1 MINTEFYLPNNTIN
15 STFLQSAFESFDKE
29 KFENKIGI
37 KERYVVDEEQS
48 SLELS
53 IRSCN
58 KLFESFD
65 KSKIDFIIYCT
76 QTPKHILPGNSS
88 QLQYKLGLES
98 IPSFDFNLGCSGFV
112 YGLSIA
118 KAFIDSGIANCVL
131 LVTSDTYSKYIN
143 EKDKS
148 NRSIF
153 GDGST
158 STIIDKSLSNNIGEF
173 VLGTDGSKFQNL
185 IIENGGGFKKSTC
198 NPELLKYGTDN
209 FFTKNDL
216 YMNGIEIFNFTIQLV
231 PDLVEKT
238 LIKNNLEKNEID
250 YFIFHQANSF
260 MLNYLRKKIK
270 IPKEKFYNNLEFSG
284 NTVSST
290 IPIAIKLSQKEGKIK
305 KGDKVM
311 LVGFGVGLSWGATI
325 LKI

>member
-1 MINTEFYLPNNTIN
+1 MIKTEYYLTEKVIDSN
-15 STFLQSAFESFDKE
+15 FLQDTFESFDKE

-37 KERYVVDEEQS
+37 KERYVVSEDES

-53 IRSCN
+53 IRSCK

-65 KSKIDFIIYCT
+65 KSKVDFIVYCT

-88 QLQYKLGLES
+88 QLQHELGLES
-98 IPSFDFNLGCSGFV
+98 IPSFDFNLGCSGYV

-118 KAFIDSGIANCVL
+118 KAFIESGIANCVL

-143 EKDKS
+143 KKDKS

-158 STIIDKSLSNNIGEF
+158 ATIIDKYLSRNIGKF
-173 VLGTDGSKFQNL
+173 ILGTDGSKFQNL
-185 IIENGGGFKKSTC
+185 IIENGGGYKSSNC

-209 FFTKNDL
+209 FYTKNDL

-260 MLNYLRKKIK
+260 MLDYLRKKIK

-290 IPIAIKLSQKEGKIK
+290 IPIAIKLSQKAEKIK

>member
-1 MINTEFYLPNNTIN
+1 MIKTEYYLPERVID
-15 STFLQSAFESFDKE
+15 SKFLTDTFESFDKE

-37 KERYVVDEEQS
+37 NERYIVDEEES

-53 IRSCN
+53 IKSCK

-65 KSKIDFIIYCT
+65 KSKVDFIVYCT

-88 QLQYKLGLES
+88 QLQYELGLES
-98 IPSFDFNLGCSGFV
+98 IPSFDFNLGCSGYV

-118 KAFIDSGIANCVL
+118 KAFIQSGIAKCVL

-143 EKDKS
+143 KKDKS

-185 IIENGGGFKKSTC
+185 IIENGGGLKKSTC

-216 YMNGIEIFNFTIQLV
+216 YMNGIEIFNFTIHLV
-231 PDLVEKT
+231 PELVEKT
-238 LIKNNLEKNEID
+238 LIKNNLDKNDID
-250 YFIFHQANSF
+250 YYIFHQANSF
-260 MLNYLRKKIK
+260 MLDYLRKKIK
-270 IPKEKFYNNLEFSG
+270 IPSEKFYNDLKFSG

-290 IPIAIKLSQKEGKIK
+290 IPIAINLSQKNGNIK

-311 LVGFGVGLSWGATI
+311 LVGFGVGLSWGSTI